1 MTVARTGRIASTK
14 PEYRLFPVEVTRV
27 LRLGPSFVRITFGG
41 ACLSGFGF
49 GGHDQRIKIVLPKPG
64 RALDDFPEG
73 DDWYPRWLDLPD
85 DVRPDLR
92 TYTVRDYR
100 PHAQEVDVDF
110 VLHGLDDGHAGPAST
125 FAAAARPGQLIG
137 LFAPDRPGSGRMWGC
152 EWSPPASADRLVLA
166 GDETAVPA
174 LAAIVESLP
183 ADARGVVCV
192 EVPDSGDEQEWARPA
207 GVDVRW
213 YPRAGAPHGKHL
225 TEGVAEALRELRPVR
240 DTSPRPSELD
250 DVDVDTG
257 VLWEV
262 PEGATG
268 SIYGFLAGEAGVI
281 KRLRRLL
288 IDEHGV
294 PKQAVAFMGY
304 WREGRC

>member
-1 MTVARTGRIASTK
+1 MTAARTGRIASAK
-14 PEYRLFPVEVTRV
+14 PEYRLFPVVVNRV
-27 LRLGPSFVRITFGG
+27 LRLGPSFVRITFGS

-49 GGHDQRIKIVLPKPG
+49 GGLDQRIKIVLPKPG
-64 RALDDFPEG
+64 RPLGDFPEG
-73 DDWYPRWLDLPD
+73 DNWYPRWLDLPD

-92 TYTVRDYR
+92 TYTVRAYR
-100 PHAQEVDVDF
+100 PHAREVDVDF

-125 FAAAARPGQLIG
+125 FAATARPGQVIG

-183 ADARGVVCV
+183 SDSHGVVCV
-192 EVPDSGDEQEWARPA
+192 EVPDIGDEQEWERPA

-213 YPRAGAPHGKHL
+213 YARAGAPHGKLL

-240 DTSPRPSELD
+240 DASPRQSELV

-257 VLWEV
+257 ALWEV
-262 PEGATG
+262 PEAATG
-268 SIYGFLAGEAGVI
+268 SIYGFLAGEAAMI

-294 PKQAVAFMGY
+294 PEQAVAFMGY